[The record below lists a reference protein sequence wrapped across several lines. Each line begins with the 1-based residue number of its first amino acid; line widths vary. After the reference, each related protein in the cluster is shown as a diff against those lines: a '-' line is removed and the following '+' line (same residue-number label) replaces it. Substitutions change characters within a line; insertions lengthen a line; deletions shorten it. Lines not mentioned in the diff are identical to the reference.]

1 VRPSPSGFRF
11 GLWLAWRDRRAS
23 HLRLMALVLMVTVA
37 ATSAVGFLAGRVQQA
52 LFADTQA
59 SLGGDRL
66 LVSDRPIPNQ
76 WIEAAG
82 QAGLQFIQGA
92 QFPSMALGP
101 TGSALVAIKAVE
113 AAYPLKGRLQVEADR
128 PLNEGDVYLDQ
139 SLAAR
144 LGVDLGGSIDLGAK
158 RFRVSGWIL
167 QEPDR
172 GIGFVNFSP
181 RVLMRQEALAATGL
195 QTAGSR
201 ISYRMWVVGP
211 AQALA
216 QFDQAVQPT
225 IGAGQRYETL
235 DNARPALKETLV
247 RAQRFLNL
255 SGMVVLLM
263 SCVALVL
270 AARQMAQRAL
280 PTLAVLK
287 ATGASRRALLLYWI
301 VKLLM
306 TGMAGWVGGLLV
318 GFAVSAGLASLLS
331 EVLGRSLAVDITDQQ
346 LWLAPAVQALGLC
359 LGLMALFAWPAVLRV
374 LKVSPLAS
382 LRSEAAEQTLSQ
394 SAAASGRL
402 ASSARSRHLGPAG
415 RGAALMVGVVALLWF
430 GSGDLK
436 LGLSVGMGFLVLALV
451 AALVLVVLMSGLARL
466 LARSGQ
472 QSWSRYALAQSLR
485 RRRGSLVLQG
495 LGLTLALGAL
505 GLLVFL
511 RADLVQAWGRSLPE
525 QAPNRFILNILPEER
540 EAVANRL
547 RALGVQ
553 DLQLYPM
560 VRGRLVG
567 INDRSVGPD
576 DYEDDRAKRQLD
588 RELNLSYAN
597 ALPSHNQLVLG
608 EPIRPE
614 RPEVSVEQSLAKSLG
629 LNLGDR
635 LTFDIAGESI
645 AATVTSVRALRWDSM
660 AVNFFMVLSPSL
672 IQDQAQTFI
681 TSFHAP
687 TSIAGQVDR
696 LSAEFPSLTVVSL
709 DSILRQLRQVLDQ
722 TGFAV
727 QALFVFSLVAG
738 VLILVTSLSVSK
750 ADRIREAGI
759 LRAFGAS
766 RRQLEQA
773 QRLELVVLGAVS
785 GFAAAIWSQT
795 MGWAVAR
802 FAFELAVSVNW
813 LTMAQLLLSG
823 VVLAWLGGWLVL
835 REVSRVPPMR
845 ILRQVSG

>member
-1 VRPSPSGFRF
+1 MLPSAGRWRF
-11 GLWLAWRDRRAS
+11 GGWLAWRDRRAS

-52 LFADTQA
+52 LFADAQA

-66 LVSDRPIPNQ
+66 LVSDRPIPAE
-76 WIEAAG
+76 WIQAA
-82 QAGLQFIQGA
+82 QDAGLQFTQGA

-101 TGSALVAIKAVE
+101 TGSALVAIKAVQ

-128 PLNEGDVYLDQ
+128 PLGEQDVYLDQ
-139 SLAAR
+139 SLSAR
-144 LGVDLGGSIDLGAK
+144 LGVDRGDWIDLGAS
-158 RFRVSGWIL
+158 RFRVSGWII

-201 ISYRMWVVGP
+201 ISHRLWVVGS
-211 AQALA
+211 AQGLA
-216 QFDQAVQPT
+216 QFDQRIQPR

-247 RAQRFLNL
+247 RAQRFLSL

-263 SCVALVL
+263 SCVALAL
-270 AARQMAQRAL
+270 ASRQMAERAL

-287 ATGASRRALLLYWI
+287 ATGASRQTLVSYWLL
-301 VKLLM
+301 KLLM
-306 TGMAGWVGGLLV
+306 TGTAGLVMGLLL
-318 GFAVSAGLASLLS
+318 GFAVSAGLASILS
-331 EVLGRSLAVDITDQQ
+331 EVLGRSLAVDATDGS
-346 LWLAPAVQALGLC
+346 LWLGPALQALGLC
-359 LGLMALFAWPAVLRV
+359 AGLLALLAWPAVAQVLR
-374 LKVSPLAS
+374 VSPLVT
-382 LRSEAAEQTLSQ
+382 LRSQQTDH
-394 SAAASGRL
+394 
-402 ASSARSRHLGPAG
+402 ASSASTVQSAWTRRLAGAG
-415 RGAALMVGVVALLWF
+415 RWAALTIGVLGLLWF

-436 LGLSVGMGFLVLALV
+436 LGTAVGLGFLVLAGV
-451 AALVLVVLMSGLARL
+451 AALVLLGLFEGLGRL
-466 LARSGQ
+466 LATRSQ
-472 QSWSRYALAQSLR
+472 PSWSVYALAQSLR
-485 RRRGSLVLQG
+485 RRRASLVLQG

-540 EAVANRL
+540 DAVAARL
-547 RALGVQ
+547 QSLGVQ
-553 DLQLYPM
+553 DLALYPM

-576 DYEDDRAKRQLD
+576 DFEDDRAKRQLD
-588 RELNLSYAN
+588 RELNLSYA
-597 ALPSHNQLVLG
+597 AELPSHNRIVLG
-608 EPIRPE
+608 QPLRPE

-645 AATVTSVRALRWDSM
+645 SATVTSVRALRWDSM

-672 IQDQAQTFI
+672 IQDQAQTLI
-681 TSFHAP
+681 TSFHAAP
-687 TSIAGQVDR
+687 AVAAKVDR

-738 VLILVTSLSVSK
+738 VLILVTSLSVTK
-750 ADRIREAGI
+750 ADRIREAGV

-766 RRQLEQA
+766 RRQLQEA
-773 QRLELVVLGAVS
+773 QRLELLVLGAVS
-785 GFAAAIWSQT
+785 GLAAAIWSQG

-802 FAFELAVSVNW
+802 TAFELSVAVNW
-813 LTMAQLLLSG
+813 GTMLQLLLAG
-823 VVLAWLGGWLVL
+823 MGLAWLGGWLVL
-835 REVSRVPPMR
+835 REVSRVPPAQ
-845 ILRQVSG
+845 ILRQISG

>member
-1 VRPSPSGFRF
+1 MQPNSSPWRF
-11 GLWLAWRDRRAS
+11 GFWLAWRDRRAS

-52 LFADTQA
+52 LFADAQA

-66 LVSDRPIPNQ
+66 LVSDRPIPAN
-76 WIEAAG
+76 WIEAAR
-82 QAGLQFIQGA
+82 QTGLQFTQGA

-101 TGSALVAIKAVE
+101 TGSALVAIKAVQQD
-113 AAYPLKGRLQVEADR
+113 YPLKGRLQIDGNQT
-128 PLNEGDVYLDQ
+128 LGEGDVYLDQ
-139 SLAAR
+139 SLSAR
-144 LGVDLGGSIDLGAK
+144 LGVQLGDQVDLGAS

-181 RVLMRQEALAATGL
+181 RVLMRQEALAKTGL
-195 QTAGSR
+195 QTEGSR
-201 ISYRMWVVGP
+201 ISYRLWVAGP

-216 QFDQAVQPT
+216 RFDQLIQPG

-247 RAQRFLNL
+247 RAERFLSL

-270 AARQMAQRAL
+270 AARQMAHRAL

-287 ATGASRRALLLYWI
+287 ATGASRDCLVVYWLLKLSMTGLTGLVAGLLL
-301 VKLLM
+301 
-306 TGMAGWVGGLLV
+306 
-318 GFAVSAGLASLLS
+318 GFGVSAGLASILS
-331 EVLGRSLAVDITDQQ
+331 DLLGRSLSVAASDGR
-346 LWLAPAVQALGLC
+346 LWVGPTVQALVLCFGL
-359 LGLMALFAWPAVLRV
+359 LALFAWPAVRQVLRV
-374 LKVSPLAS
+374 TPLAS
-382 LRSEAAEQTLSQ
+382 LRSLQDAPLIQNASKQ
-394 SAAASGRL
+394 SGRFRRLGLLGQGLSL
-402 ASSARSRHLGPAG
+402 ALGV
-415 RGAALMVGVVALLWF
+415 LALLWF

-436 LGLSVGMGFLVLALV
+436 LGLSVGLGFLALALLS
-451 AALVLVVLMSGLARL
+451 AVVLIGLVMGLSRL
-466 LARSGQ
+466 LATRSKS
-472 QSWSRYALAQSLR
+472 SWATYALAQSLR

-505 GLLVFL
+505 GLLIFL
-511 RADLVQAWGRSLPE
+511 RADLIQAWGRSLPE
-525 QAPNRFILNILPEER
+525 QAPNRFVLNILPEER
-540 EAVANRL
+540 EALAKRL
-547 RALGVQ
+547 QSLGVQ

-567 INDRSVGPD
+567 INDRVVGPD
-576 DYEDDRAKRQLD
+576 DFQDDRAKRQLD
-588 RELNLSYAN
+588 RELNLSYASE
-597 ALPSHNQLVLG
+597 LPAHNQIVQG
-608 EPIRPE
+608 RPLQASQ
-614 RPEVSVEQSLAKSLG
+614 PEVSVEQTLAKSLG
-629 LNLGDR
+629 LQLGDR

-645 AATVTSVRALRWDSM
+645 SATVSSIRSLRWDSM

-687 TSIAGQVDR
+687 STIAAQVDR

-727 QALFVFSLVAG
+727 QALFLFSLGAG
-738 VLILVTSLSVSK
+738 VLILVTSLSVTK
-750 ADRIREAGI
+750 AERLREAGV

-766 RRQLEQA
+766 RRQLQQA
-773 QRLELVVLGAVS
+773 QRLELMALGALS
-785 GFAAAIWSQT
+785 GLAAAIWSQA

-802 FAFELAVSVNW
+802 FAFELAVSINW
-813 LTMAQLLLSG
+813 ISMLQLLLAG
-823 VVLAWLGGWLVL
+823 VALAWFGGWLVL
-835 REVSRVPPMR
+835 REVSRVPPVQ

>member
-1 VRPSPSGFRF
+1 MQPNPSTWRF
-11 GLWLAWRDRRAS
+11 GFWLAWRDRRAS

-52 LFADTQA
+52 LFADAQA

-66 LVSDRPIPNQ
+66 LVSDRPIPAA
-76 WIEAAG
+76 WIEAARET
-82 QAGLQFIQGA
+82 GLQFTQGA

-101 TGSALVAIKAVE
+101 TGSALVAIKAVQQ
-113 AAYPLKGRLQVEADR
+113 AYPLKGRLQIDGDR
-128 PLNEGDVYLDQ
+128 ALGEGDVYLDQ
-139 SLAAR
+139 SLSAR
-144 LGVDLGGSIDLGAK
+144 LGVQLGDQIDLGAS

-181 RVLMRQEALAATGL
+181 RVLMREEALAKTGL

-201 ISYRMWVVGP
+201 ISYRLWVAGP

-216 QFDQAVQPT
+216 RFDQLIQPG
-225 IGAGQRYETL
+225 IAAGQRYETL

-247 RAQRFLNL
+247 RAERFLSL

-270 AARQMAQRAL
+270 AARQMAQRAV

-287 ATGASRRALLLYWI
+287 ATGASRQCLVVYWLL
-301 VKLLM
+301 KLLM
-306 TGMAGWVGGLLV
+306 TAAVGLAAGLLL
-318 GFAVSAGLASLLS
+318 GFGVSAGLASILS
-331 EVLGRSLAVDITDQQ
+331 DLLGRSLAVSASDGR
-346 LWLAPAVQALGLC
+346 LWAGPALQALVLC
-359 LGLMALFAWPAVLRV
+359 LGLLALFAWPAVRQVLR
-374 LKVSPLAS
+374 VSPLAS
-382 LRSEAAEQTLSQ
+382 LRSLQDSQRTPVSSKRSGLASRLSQ
-394 SAAASGRL
+394 F
-402 ASSARSRHLGPAG
+402 G
-415 RGAALMVGVVALLWF
+415 RGLMLTAGVLALLWF

-436 LGLSVGMGFLVLALV
+436 LGLSVGLGFVALAVLS
-451 AALVLVVLMSGLARL
+451 ALVLVGLVAGLSRL
-466 LARSGQ
+466 LAARASS
-472 QSWSRYALAQSLR
+472 SWSTYALAQSLR

-505 GLLVFL
+505 GLLIFL
-511 RADLVQAWGRSLPE
+511 RADLVQAWGRSLPD
-525 QAPNRFILNILPEER
+525 QAPNRFILNILPEDR

-567 INDRSVGPD
+567 INDRMVGPD
-576 DYEDDRAKRQLD
+576 DFQDERAKRQLD
-588 RELNLSYAN
+588 RELNLSYAS
-597 ALPSHNQLVLG
+597 ALPTHNQLVQGQPLD
-608 EPIRPE
+608 PS
-614 RPEVSVEQSLAKSLG
+614 RPEVSVEQTLAKSLG
-629 LNLGDR
+629 LQLGDR

-645 AATVTSVRALRWDSM
+645 SAAVSSIRSLRWDSM

-687 TSIAGQVDR
+687 PTIAAQVDR

-727 QALFVFSLVAG
+727 QALFIFSLAAG
-738 VLILVTSLSVSK
+738 VLILVTSLSVTK
-750 ADRIREAGI
+750 ADRIREAGV

-766 RRQLEQA
+766 RLQLQQA
-773 QRLELVVLGAVS
+773 QRLELMALGALS
-785 GFAAAIWSQT
+785 GFAAAIWSQA

-802 FAFELAVSVNW
+802 FAFELDVSINW
-813 LTMAQLLLSG
+813 VSMLQLLLAG
-823 VVLAWLGGWLVL
+823 VALAWFGGWLVL
-835 REVSRVPPMR
+835 REVSRIPPAQ

>member
-1 VRPSPSGFRF
+1 VQPSPSSWRF
-11 GLWLAWRDRRAS
+11 GFWLAWRDRRAS

-52 LFADTQA
+52 LFADAQA

-66 LVSDRPIPNQ
+66 LVSDRPIPAA
-76 WIEAAG
+76 WIEAAR
-82 QAGLQFIQGA
+82 QTGLQFTQGA

-101 TGSALVAIKAVE
+101 TGSALVAIKAVQQ
-113 AAYPLKGRLQVEADR
+113 AYPLKGRLQIDGEQT
-128 PLNEGDVYLDQ
+128 LGEGDVYLDQ
-139 SLAAR
+139 SLSAR
-144 LGVDLGGSIDLGAK
+144 LGVQLGDQIDLGAS
-158 RFRVSGWIL
+158 RFRVVGWIL

-181 RVLMRQEALAATGL
+181 RVLMRQEALAKTGL

-201 ISYRMWVVGP
+201 ISYRLWVAGP

-216 QFDQAVQPT
+216 RFDQMVQPG

-247 RAQRFLNL
+247 RAERFLSL

-270 AARQMAQRAL
+270 AARQMAHRAL

-287 ATGASRRALLLYWI
+287 ATGASRQCLVVYWLL
-301 VKLLM
+301 KLSM
-306 TGMAGWVGGLLV
+306 TGAAGLAAGLAL
-318 GFAVSAGLASLLS
+318 GFGVSAGLASILS
-331 EVLGRSLAVDITDQQ
+331 DLLGRSLTVASSDGR
-346 LWLAPAVQALGLC
+346 LWAGPALQALVLC
-359 LGLMALFAWPAVLRV
+359 LGLLALFAWPAVRQVLR
-374 LKVSPLAS
+374 VSPLAS
-382 LRSEAAEQTLSQ
+382 LRSLQDSQLSPVYAKR
-394 SAAASGRL
+394 STDTRRL
-402 ASSARSRHLGPAG
+402 SLIG
-415 RGAALMVGVVALLWF
+415 RGFLLTLGVLALLWF

-436 LGLSVGMGFLVLALV
+436 LGLSVGVGFLAL
-451 AALVLVVLMSGLARL
+451 AALSAMVLIGLAAGLSRL
-466 LARSGQ
+466 LATRST
-472 QSWSRYALAQSLR
+472 SDWATYALAQSLR

-505 GLLVFL
+505 GLLIFL
-511 RADLVQAWGRSLPE
+511 RADLVQAWGRSLPD
-525 QAPNRFILNILPEER
+525 QAPNRFVLNILPEER
-540 EAVANRL
+540 EAVAKRL
-547 RALGVQ
+547 QALGVK

-567 INDRSVGPD
+567 INDRMVGPD
-576 DYEDDRAKRQLD
+576 DFQDDRAKRQLD
-588 RELNLSYAN
+588 RELNLSYAD
-597 ALPSHNQLVLG
+597 ALPAHNQLVQGQPLD
-608 EPIRPE
+608 PS
-614 RPEVSVEQSLAKSLG
+614 RPEVSVEQTLAKSLG
-629 LNLGDR
+629 LQLGDR

-645 AATVTSVRALRWDSM
+645 SATVSSIRSLRWDSM
-660 AVNFFMVLSPSL
+660 AVNFFMVLSPRL

-687 TSIAGQVDR
+687 STIAARVDR

-727 QALFVFSLVAG
+727 QALFLFSLGAG
-738 VLILVTSLSVSK
+738 VLILVTSLSVTK
-750 ADRIREAGI
+750 AERLREAGV

-766 RRQLEQA
+766 RRQLQQA
-773 QRLELVVLGAVS
+773 QRLELMALGALS
-785 GFAAAIWSQT
+785 GLAAAIWSQA

-802 FAFELAVSVNW
+802 FAFELDVSINW
-813 LTMAQLLLSG
+813 ISMFQLLLAG
-823 VVLAWLGGWLVL
+823 VALAWFGGWLVL
-835 REVSRVPPMR
+835 REVSRVPPVQ

>member
-1 VRPSPSGFRF
+1 MQPNASTWRF
-11 GLWLAWRDRRAS
+11 GFWLAWRDRRAS

-52 LFADTQA
+52 LFADAQA

-66 LVSDRPIPNQ
+66 LVSDRPLPAA
-76 WIEAAG
+76 WIEAAR
-82 QAGLQFIQGA
+82 QTGLQFTQGA

-101 TGSALVAIKAVE
+101 TGSALVAIKAVQQ
-113 AAYPLKGRLQVEADR
+113 AYPLKGRLLIEGDR
-128 PLNEGDVYLDQ
+128 PLGEGDVYLDQ
-139 SLAAR
+139 SLSAR
-144 LGVDLGGSIDLGAK
+144 LGVQLGDQIDLGAS
-158 RFRVSGWIL
+158 RFRVSGWIV

-181 RVLMRQEALAATGL
+181 RVLMRQEALAKTGL

-201 ISYRMWVVGP
+201 ISYRLWVTGP
-211 AQALA
+211 SQALA
-216 QFDQAVQPT
+216 RFDQLVQPG

-247 RAQRFLNL
+247 RAERFLSL

-287 ATGASRRALLLYWI
+287 ATGASRPCLVVYWLLKLSMTGAAGLAAGLLL
-301 VKLLM
+301 
-306 TGMAGWVGGLLV
+306 
-318 GFAVSAGLASLLS
+318 GFGVSAGLASILS
-331 EVLGRSLAVDITDQQ
+331 DLLGRSLSVAASDGR
-346 LWLAPAVQALGLC
+346 LWTGPALQALVLC
-359 LGLMALFAWPAVLRV
+359 LGLLALFAWPAVLQV
-374 LKVSPLAS
+374 LRVSPLAS
-382 LRSEAAEQTLSQ
+382 LRSLQDSQ
-394 SAAASGRL
+394 LFSFSDQRSGGTRRL
-402 ASSARSRHLGPAG
+402 TTMG
-415 RGAALMVGVVALLWF
+415 RGVLLTAGVLALLWF

-436 LGLSVGMGFLVLALV
+436 LGLSVGLGFLALAALS
-451 AALVLVVLMSGLARL
+451 ALVLIGLVTGLSRL
-466 LARSGQ
+466 LVSRATS
-472 QSWSRYALAQSLR
+472 SWATYALAQSLR

-505 GLLVFL
+505 GLLIFL
-511 RADLVQAWGRSLPE
+511 RADLVQAWGRSLPD
-525 QAPNRFILNILPEER
+525 QAPNRFVLNILPEER
-540 EAVANRL
+540 EAVAKRL
-547 RALGVQ
+547 QALGVQ

-567 INDRSVGPD
+567 INDRLVGPD
-576 DYEDDRAKRQLD
+576 DFQDDRAKRQLD
-588 RELNLSYAN
+588 RELNLSYAD
-597 ALPSHNQLVLG
+597 ALPAHNQLVQGQPLD
-608 EPIRPE
+608 PSK
-614 RPEVSVEQSLAKSLG
+614 PEVSVEQTLSKSLG
-629 LNLGDR
+629 LQLGDR

-645 AATVTSVRALRWDSM
+645 TASVSSIRSLRWDSM

-687 TSIAGQVDR
+687 PTIAAQVDR

-727 QALFVFSLVAG
+727 QALFLFSLAAG
-738 VLILVTSLSVSK
+738 VLILVTSLSVTK
-750 ADRIREAGI
+750 ADRLREAGV

-766 RRQLEQA
+766 RLQLQQA
-773 QRLELVVLGAVS
+773 QRLELMALGALS
-785 GFAAAIWSQT
+785 GLAAAIWSQA

-802 FAFELAVSVNW
+802 FAFELDVSINW
-813 LTMAQLLLSG
+813 ISMLQLLLTG
-823 VVLAWLGGWLVL
+823 VVLAWFGGWLVL
-835 REVSRVPPMR
+835 REVSRVPPVQ

>member
-1 VRPSPSGFRF
+1 VQPSPSTWRF
-11 GLWLAWRDRRAS
+11 GFWLAWRDRRAS

-52 LFADTQA
+52 LFADAQA
-59 SLGGDRL
+59 TLGGDRL
-66 LVSDRPIPNQ
+66 LVSDRPIPSA
-76 WIEAAG
+76 WIEAAR
-82 QAGLQFIQGA
+82 QTGLQFTQGA

-101 TGSALVAIKAVE
+101 TGSALVAIKAVQQ
-113 AAYPLKGRLQVEADR
+113 AYPLKGRLQIDGNQT
-128 PLNEGDVYLDQ
+128 LGEGDVYLDQ
-139 SLAAR
+139 SLSAR
-144 LGVDLGGSIDLGAK
+144 LGVQLGDQIDLGAS
-158 RFRVSGWIL
+158 RFTVSGWIV

-181 RVLMRQEALAATGL
+181 RVLMRQEALAKTGL

-201 ISYRMWVVGP
+201 ISYRLWVAGP
-211 AQALA
+211 AQALVR
-216 QFDQAVQPT
+216 FDQMVQPG

-247 RAQRFLNL
+247 RAERFLSL

-287 ATGASRRALLLYWI
+287 ATGASRQGLVVYWLL
-301 VKLLM
+301 KLSM
-306 TGMAGWVGGLLV
+306 TGAAGLAAGLAL
-318 GFAVSAGLASLLS
+318 GFGVSAGLASILS
-331 EVLGRSLAVDITDQQ
+331 DLLGRSLTVASSDGR
-346 LWLAPAVQALGLC
+346 LWAGPALQALVLCFGL
-359 LGLMALFAWPAVLRV
+359 LALFAWPAVRQVLR
-374 LKVSPLAS
+374 VSPLAS
-382 LRSEAAEQTLSQ
+382 LRSLQDSQLSPVHPKRY
-394 SAAASGRL
+394 GGIRRL
-402 ASSARSRHLGPAG
+402 SLIG
-415 RGAALMVGVVALLWF
+415 RGVVLTLGVLALLWF

-436 LGLSVGMGFLVLALV
+436 LGLSVGVGFLALAALS
-451 AALVLVVLMSGLARL
+451 ALVLIGLATGLSRL
-466 LARSGQ
+466 LATRST
-472 QSWSRYALAQSLR
+472 STWATYALAQSLR

-505 GLLVFL
+505 GLLIFL
-511 RADLVQAWGRSLPE
+511 RADLVQAWGRSLPD
-525 QAPNRFILNILPEER
+525 QAPNRFVLNILPEER
-540 EAVANRL
+540 EAVAKQL

-567 INDRSVGPD
+567 INDRMVGPD
-576 DYEDDRAKRQLD
+576 DFQDDRAKRQLD
-588 RELNLSYAN
+588 RELNLSYAD
-597 ALPSHNQLVLG
+597 ALPAHNQLVQGQPLDPG
-608 EPIRPE
+608 
-614 RPEVSVEQSLAKSLG
+614 RPEVSVEQTLAKSLG
-629 LNLGDR
+629 LQLGDR

-645 AATVTSVRALRWDSM
+645 SATVSSIRSLRWDSM

-687 TSIAGQVDR
+687 STIAAQVDR

-727 QALFVFSLVAG
+727 QALFLFSLGAG
-738 VLILVTSLSVSK
+738 VLILVTSLSVTK
-750 ADRIREAGI
+750 ADRLREAGV

-766 RRQLEQA
+766 RRQLQQA
-773 QRLELVVLGAVS
+773 QRLELMALGALS
-785 GFAAAIWSQT
+785 GLAAAIWSQA

-802 FAFELAVSVNW
+802 FAFELDVAINW
-813 LTMAQLLLSG
+813 ISMLQLLLAG
-823 VVLAWLGGWLVL
+823 VALAWFGGWLVL
-835 REVSRVPPMR
+835 REVSRVPPVQ

>member
-1 VRPSPSGFRF
+1 VQPSQSAWRF
-11 GLWLAWRDRRAS
+11 GFWLAWRDRRAS

-52 LFADTQA
+52 LFADAQA

-66 LVSDRPIPNQ
+66 LVSDRPIPKG
-76 WIEAAG
+76 WVEAARET
-82 QAGLQFIQGA
+82 GLQFTQGA

-101 TGSALVAIKAVE
+101 TGSALVAIKAVQQG
-113 AAYPLKGRLQVEADR
+113 YPLKGRLQIDGDR
-128 PLNEGDVYLDQ
+128 ALGEGDVYLDP
-139 SLAAR
+139 SLSAR
-144 LGVDLGGSIDLGAK
+144 LGVRLGDEIDLGAS
-158 RFRVSGWIL
+158 RFRVSGWIV

-181 RVLMRQEALAATGL
+181 RVLMREESLAKTGL

-201 ISYRMWVVGP
+201 ISYRLWVAGP

-216 QFDQAVQPT
+216 RFDQLVQPS
-225 IGAGQRYETL
+225 IVAGQRFETL

-247 RAQRFLNL
+247 RAERFLSL

-287 ATGASRRALLLYWI
+287 ATGASRHCLVVYWLLKLSMTGAAGLAAGLLL
-301 VKLLM
+301 
-306 TGMAGWVGGLLV
+306 
-318 GFAVSAGLASLLS
+318 GFGVSAGLASILS
-331 EVLGRSLAVDITDQQ
+331 ELLGRSLTVAASDGR
-346 LWLAPAVQALGLC
+346 LWVGPALQALVLC
-359 LGLMALFAWPAVLRV
+359 LGLLALFAWPAVRQVLR
-374 LKVSPLAS
+374 VSPLAS
-382 LRSEAAEQTLSQ
+382 LRSLQDSQ
-394 SAAASGRL
+394 LPSAYDKRSGSTRRL
-402 ASSARSRHLGPAG
+402 GLIG
-415 RGAALMVGVVALLWF
+415 RGFMLTLGVLALLWF

-436 LGLSVGMGFLVLALV
+436 LGLSVGLGFLAL
-451 AALVLVVLMSGLARL
+451 AALSAVVLVGLATGLSRL
-466 LARSGQ
+466 LAARSAS
-472 QSWSRYALAQSLR
+472 SWATYALAQSLR

-505 GLLVFL
+505 GLLIFL
-511 RADLVQAWGRSLPE
+511 RADLVEAWGRSLPE
-525 QAPNRFILNILPEER
+525 QAPNRFVLNILPEER
-540 EAVANRL
+540 QAVAKRL
-547 RALGVQ
+547 QSLGVQ
-553 DLQLYPM
+553 DLTLYPM

-567 INDRSVGPD
+567 INDRMVGPD
-576 DYEDDRAKRQLD
+576 DFQDDRAKRQLD
-588 RELNLSYAN
+588 RELNLSYAD
-597 ALPSHNQLVLG
+597 ALPVHNQLVQGQPLDPG
-608 EPIRPE
+608 
-614 RPEVSVEQSLAKSLG
+614 RPEVSVEQTLAKSLG
-629 LNLGDR
+629 LKLGDR

-645 AATVTSVRALRWDSM
+645 SATVSSIRSLRWDSM

-687 TSIAGQVDR
+687 STITAQVDR

-727 QALFVFSLVAG
+727 QALFIFSLGAG
-738 VLILVTSLSVSK
+738 VLILVTSLSVTK
-750 ADRIREAGI
+750 ADRLREAGV

-773 QRLELVVLGAVS
+773 QRLELMALGALS
-785 GFAAAIWSQT
+785 GLAAAIWSQA

-802 FAFELAVSVNW
+802 FAFELDVSINW
-813 LTMAQLLLSG
+813 ISMLQLLLSG
-823 VVLAWLGGWLVL
+823 VALAGFGGWLVL
-835 REVSRVPPMR
+835 REVSRVPPVQ

>member
-1 VRPSPSGFRF
+1 MQPSHRNWRF
-11 GLWLAWRDRRAS
+11 GVWLAWRDRRAS

-52 LFADTQA
+52 LFADAQA

-66 LVSDRPIPNQ
+66 IVSDRPIPKD
-76 WIEAAG
+76 WIEAARET
-82 QAGLQFIQGA
+82 GLQFTQGA

-101 TGSALVAIKAVE
+101 TGSALVAIKAVQP
-113 AAYPLKGRLQVEADR
+113 AYPLKGRLQVDGDR
-128 PLNEGDVYLDQ
+128 ELGEEDVYLDP

-144 LGVDLGGSIDLGAK
+144 LGVGLGDQIDLGAS
-158 RFRVSGWIL
+158 RFRVSGWIV

-181 RVLMRQEALAATGL
+181 RVLMRQEALAKTGL

-201 ISYRMWVVGP
+201 ISYRLWVAGS
-211 AQALA
+211 AQALTR
-216 QFDQAVQPT
+216 FDQLIQPR

-247 RAQRFLNL
+247 RAERFLSL

-270 AARQMAQRAL
+270 AARQMAHRAL

-287 ATGASRRALLLYWI
+287 ATGASRQCLVVYWLLKLSMTGAAGLVAGLLL
-301 VKLLM
+301 
-306 TGMAGWVGGLLV
+306 
-318 GFAVSAGLASLLS
+318 GFGVSAGLASILS
-331 EVLGRSLAVDITDQQ
+331 ELLGRSLSAGAADGR
-346 LWLAPAVQALGLC
+346 LWVGPALQALVLCFGL
-359 LGLMALFAWPAVLRV
+359 LALFAWPAVRQVLR
-374 LKVSPLAS
+374 VSPLAS
-382 LRSEAAEQTLSQ
+382 LRSLQDSQLIPVHAGQSGAARRLS
-394 SAAASGRL
+394 L
-402 ASSARSRHLGPAG
+402 VG
-415 RGAALMVGVVALLWF
+415 RGLLLTVGVLALLWF

-436 LGLSVGMGFLVLALV
+436 LGLSVGLGFLALAALSS
-451 AALVLVVLMSGLARL
+451 LVLVGLVTGLSRL
-466 LARSGQ
+466 LAARSAS
-472 QSWSRYALAQSLR
+472 SWSTYALAQSLR
-485 RRRGSLVLQG
+485 RRRASLVLQG

-505 GLLVFL
+505 GLLIFL
-511 RADLVQAWGRSLPE
+511 RADLVDAWGRSLPE
-525 QAPNRFILNILPEER
+525 QAPNRFVLNILPEER
-540 EAVANRL
+540 QAVASRL
-547 RALGVQ
+547 QSLGVK
-553 DLQLYPM
+553 DLMLYPM

-567 INDRSVGPD
+567 INDRTVGPD
-576 DYEDDRAKRQLD
+576 DFEDDRAKRQLD
-588 RELNLSYAN
+588 RELNLSYASE
-597 ALPSHNQLVLG
+597 LPAHNQIVRG
-608 EPIRPE
+608 RPLQPSQ
-614 RPEVSVEQSLAKSLG
+614 PEVSVEQTLAKSLG
-629 LNLGDR
+629 LQLGDR

-645 AATVTSVRALRWDSM
+645 SATVSSIRSLRWDSM

-687 TSIAGQVDR
+687 STIAAQVDR

-727 QALFVFSLVAG
+727 QALFVFSLAAG
-738 VLILVTSLSVSK
+738 VLILVTSLSVTK
-750 ADRIREAGI
+750 AERLREAGV

-766 RRQLEQA
+766 RRQLQQA
-773 QRLELVVLGAVS
+773 QRLELVALGALS
-785 GFAAAIWSQT
+785 GLAAAIWSQA

-802 FAFELAVSVNW
+802 FAFELAVSMNW
-813 LTMAQLLLSG
+813 ITMIQLLAAG
-823 VVLAWLGGWLVL
+823 VGLAWFGGWLVL
-835 REVSRVPPMR
+835 REVTRVPPVQ

>member
-1 VRPSPSGFRF
+1 VQPNPSTWRF
-11 GLWLAWRDRRAS
+11 GFWLAWRDRRAS

-52 LFADTQA
+52 LFADAQA

-66 LVSDRPIPNQ
+66 LVSDRPIPAA
-76 WIEAAG
+76 WIEAARET
-82 QAGLQFIQGA
+82 GLQFTQGA

-101 TGSALVAIKAVE
+101 TGSALVAIKAVQQ
-113 AAYPLKGRLQVEADR
+113 AYPLKGRLQIDGDQPLGEA
-128 PLNEGDVYLDQ
+128 DVYLDQ
-139 SLAAR
+139 SLSAR
-144 LGVDLGGSIDLGAK
+144 LGVQLGDQIDLGAS

-181 RVLMRQEALAATGL
+181 RVLMREEALAKTGL

-201 ISYRMWVVGP
+201 ISYRLWVAGP

-216 QFDQAVQPT
+216 RFDRLIQPG
-225 IGAGQRYETL
+225 IAAGQRYETL

-247 RAQRFLNL
+247 RAERFLSL

-287 ATGASRRALLLYWI
+287 ATGASRQCLVVYWLL
-301 VKLLM
+301 KLLM
-306 TGMAGWVGGLLV
+306 TAAVGLAAGLLL
-318 GFAVSAGLASLLS
+318 GFGVSAGLASILS
-331 EVLGRSLAVDITDQQ
+331 DLLGRSLAVSASDGR
-346 LWLAPAVQALGLC
+346 LWAGPALQALVLC
-359 LGLMALFAWPAVLRV
+359 LGLLALFAWPAVRQVLR
-374 LKVSPLAS
+374 VSPLAS
-382 LRSEAAEQTLSQ
+382 LRSLQDSQRTPVSSKRSGLASRLSQ
-394 SAAASGRL
+394 F
-402 ASSARSRHLGPAG
+402 G
-415 RGAALMVGVVALLWF
+415 RGLMLTAGVLALLWF

-436 LGLSVGMGFLVLALV
+436 LGLSVGLGFVALAVLS
-451 AALVLVVLMSGLARL
+451 ALVLVGLVAGLSRL
-466 LARSGQ
+466 LAARASS
-472 QSWSRYALAQSLR
+472 SWSTYALAQSLR

-505 GLLVFL
+505 GLLIFL
-511 RADLVQAWGRSLPE
+511 RADLVQAWGRSLPD
-525 QAPNRFILNILPEER
+525 QAPNRFILNILPEDR

-567 INDRSVGPD
+567 INDRMVGPD
-576 DYEDDRAKRQLD
+576 DFQDERAKRQLD
-588 RELNLSYAN
+588 RELNLSYAS
-597 ALPSHNQLVLG
+597 ALPTHNQLVQGQPLD
-608 EPIRPE
+608 PS
-614 RPEVSVEQSLAKSLG
+614 RPEVSVEQTLAKSLG
-629 LNLGDR
+629 LQLGDR

-645 AATVTSVRALRWDSM
+645 SAAVSSIRSLRWDSM

-687 TSIAGQVDR
+687 PTIAAQVDR

-727 QALFVFSLVAG
+727 QALFIFSLAAG
-738 VLILVTSLSVSK
+738 VLILVTSLSVTK
-750 ADRIREAGI
+750 ADRIREAGV

-766 RRQLEQA
+766 RLQLQQA
-773 QRLELVVLGAVS
+773 QRLELMALGALS
-785 GFAAAIWSQT
+785 GFAAAIWSQA

-802 FAFELAVSVNW
+802 FAFELDVSINW
-813 LTMAQLLLSG
+813 VSMLQLLLAG
-823 VVLAWLGGWLVL
+823 VALAWFGGWLVL
-835 REVSRVPPMR
+835 REVSRIPPAQ